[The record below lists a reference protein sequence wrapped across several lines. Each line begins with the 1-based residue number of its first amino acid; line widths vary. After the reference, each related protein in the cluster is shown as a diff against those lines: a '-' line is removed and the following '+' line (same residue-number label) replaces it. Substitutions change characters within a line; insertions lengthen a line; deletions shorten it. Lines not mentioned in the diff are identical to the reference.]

1 MRRYRIPQ
9 SVIKRERERSKKMD
23 QEFQNALQS
32 ILAEYPADCG
42 KMIHRAWQL
51 WAQADNELKYARCCY
66 TVQDSG
72 VKLFKSEIAHESWKS
87 SMEKTQSLYWQYQEL
102 KAQVCETYSVHPDKV
117 AELVKA
123 INDALNQ
130 INPCPF

>member
-9 SVIKRERERSKKMD
+9 SIIKRELERSRKMD
-23 QEFQNALQS
+23 EAFKDALNS
-32 ILAEYPADCG
+32 ILSEYPADCG
-42 KMIHRAWQL
+42 QMIHRAWQL
-51 WAQADNELKYARCCY
+51 WAQADSELQFARAMY

-72 VKLFKSEIAHESWKS
+72 KKLFKGEIAYENWKN
-87 SMEKTQSLYWQYQEL
+87 SMSKTQSLYRQYQEL

-117 AELVKA
+117 AELVKQ